1 MKPKKLK
8 QLKYLSKKLRGLI
21 FEVGLKNDGHI
32 STSLSCVEILI
43 SLYFGGFLNFS
54 KKKFKNMNRNTFVM
68 SKGHAETAL
77 YSILFLKKFISRR
90 TIYNSYN
97 CGEYKLG
104 NHVDH
109 HVSGVDLTT
118 GSLGHGLGFSSG
130 MALAHKISKKNYK
143 HYVLL
148 GDAECSEGS
157 IWEAALFA
165 SFHKLK
171 NLVAIVDNNNIGSL
185 DYTKNFTSLNNIK
198 KKWISFGWQV
208 QEVNG
213 HSLPDIILCL
223 KKTEQSSKPNL
234 IIANT
239 IKGKGLSL
247 MENDPIWHVK
257 KLTDVNEIKLSK
269 KELGL

>member
-1 MKPKKLK
+1 MEIKNLEN
-8 QLKYLSKKLRGLI
+8 LSKKLRQLI
-21 FEVGLKNDGHI
+21 FQVGLKNAGHI

-43 SLYFGGFLNFS
+43 SLFYGSYLNFN
-54 KKKFKNMNRNTFVM
+54 KKSFNKKNRDTFVL
-68 SKGHAETAL
+68 SKGHAETAM
-77 YSILFLKKFISRR
+77 YCVLFLKKFISKK
-90 TIYNSYN
+90 ILYDSYN
-97 CGEYKLG
+97 CGDYYLG
-104 NHVDH
+104 SHVDH
-109 HVSGVDLTT
+109 KVPGIELTT

-130 MALAHKISKKNYK
+130 MALAHKMNNKIYK

-171 NLVAIVDNNNIGSL
+171 NLVAIVDNNKIGSL
-185 DYTKNFTSLNNIK
+185 DYTKNFTSLINLK
-198 KKWISFGWQV
+198 KKWQSFGWFV

-213 HSLPDIILCL
+213 HSISQIITALN
-223 KKTEQSSKPNL
+223 KINRSNRPNL

-239 IKGKGLSL
+239 IKGKGLSI

-257 KLTDVNEIKLSK
+257 KLSDKNDIAKCK
-269 KELGL
+269 KDLGL

>member
-1 MKPKKLK
+1 MISTKLK
-8 QLKYLSKKLRGLI
+8 KISKKLRQLI
-21 FEVGLKNDGHI
+21 FDVGLKNDGHI
-32 STSLSCVEILI
+32 STSLSCVEILV
-43 SLYFGGFLNFS
+43 SLYFGGFLNTT
-54 KKKFKNMNRNTFVM
+54 KKNFKNKDRDTFVL

-77 YSILFLKKFISRR
+77 YCLLFLKKFISKN

-97 CGEYKLG
+97 CGTYKLG
-104 NHVDH
+104 SHSDH
-109 HVSGVDLTT
+109 HVPGVELTT

-130 MALAHKISKKNYK
+130 MALAHKINKKKYK

-157 IWEAALFA
+157 VWEAALFA

-185 DYTKNFTSLNNIK
+185 DYTRNFTSLNNLK
-198 KKWISFGWQV
+198 KKWQSFGWFV
-208 QEVNG
+208 QEIEG
-213 HSLPDIILCL
+213 HSITQIISAL
-223 KKTEQSSKPNL
+223 KKTNKSNKPNL

-239 IKGKGLSL
+239 IKGKGLSI
-247 MENDPIWHVK
+247 MENDPAWHVK
-257 KLTDVNEIKLSK
+257 KLTDKNEIILCK